1 MNNLKNIASSVLND
15 ASVGK
20 VIYYFDGVAHPFVQL
35 NASGA
40 VNDPDAEIV
49 LKGNANRP
57 IRELVGLFDASNS
70 GVSWSV
76 DGSWTNPEPR
86 YALDASAIWNGAK
99 ELAKDT
105 VVSTGGYVVKH
116 AELVE
121 IKEQASKVFFPSKG
135 EYKANPVVSG
145 TIADLCNCTWSRSL
159 CGVESVGDYF
169 AWIVCDASGALGEG
183 SLNYSRA
190 AVPAFNLNLE
200 KVLIARSAKS
210 GMYALCTCEP
220 IEFEDVF
227 DDYINDVKFL
237 AMTDGIKVM
246 VEASHRTGM
255 CIGFKYMTKA
265 ENDHTYLS
273 SIITDKDGN
282 ILYYNVLKRIPVE
295 DADVSA
301 IGGILLPNDLP
312 EGYKVGVFR
321 EVRNYAY
328 YTDTC
333 SEIAWLDV

>member
-1 MNNLKNIASSVLND
+1 MNNIKNIASSVLND
-15 ASVGK
+15 NSAGK
-20 VIYYFDGVAHPFVQL
+20 VKYYFDGMAYPFVQL

-40 VNDPDAEIV
+40 GNDPDAEIV

-57 IRELVGLFDASNS
+57 IRELVGLFNASN
-70 GVSWSV
+70 GGASWSV

-105 VVSTGGYVVKH
+105 FVGTEWCISRHELAEVKGK
-116 AELVE
+116 L
-121 IKEQASKVFFPSKG
+121 SKVFFPSKG
-135 EYKANPVVSG
+135 EYEANSYVSG
-145 TIADLCNCTWSRSL
+145 MVYDLYRCIWSRTL
-159 CGVESVGDYF
+159 WGVKSDGDYY
-169 AWIVCDASGALGEG
+169 AWNVNSTFGELNYG
-183 SLNYSRA
+183 SLNYLLA
-190 AVPAFNLNLE
+190 AIPAFNLDLE
-200 KVLIARSAKS
+200 KVLIARSATS

-220 IEFEDVF
+220 IEFEDVS
-227 DDYINDVKFL
+227 DDYIDDVKFL
-237 AMTDGIKVM
+237 ALTDGIKLL

-255 CIGFKYMTKA
+255 CIGFKYITKA
-265 ENDHTYLS
+265 ENNHTYLS
-273 SIITDKDGN
+273 SIITDKDGS
-282 ILYYNVLKRIPVE
+282 IIYYNVLKRIPVE

-321 EVRNYAY
+321 EVRNDAY
-328 YTDTC
+328 HTDTC